1 MALIKT
7 ICTSQAFGDNTAAV
21 ESVNALAARGLEG
34 DRYCK
39 LAAEPYEQV
48 TLIESEVIEQF
59 NEATSSSFPYTAFR
73 RNLITEG
80 IRLNELVGQTFYVG
94 EVLLRGHKLCEPCR
108 SLQEKL
114 NIDDLVVQLTHKGGL
129 RCEILEGGKISTG
142 DQIRI

>member
-7 ICTSQAFGDNTAAV
+7 ICPSQAFGDDTAAV
-21 ESVNALAARGLEG
+21 NSVNALAGRGLEG

-48 TLIESEVIEQF
+48 TLIESEVIDRF
-59 NEATSSSFPYTAFR
+59 NEAVKSTFPYTAFR

-80 IRLNELVGQTFYVG
+80 IRLNELVGQAFYIG
-94 EVLLRGHKLCEPCR
+94 EVLLRGHELCEPCR

-114 NIDDLVVQLTHKGGL
+114 NIDDLVSRLTHKGGL
-129 RCEILEGGKISTG
+129 RCEILEGGRISIG
-142 DQIRI
+142 DQIRS